1 MASDHRG
8 NELHAGK
15 RTMDEY
21 ERVRVNPWYPEVVG
35 MHEMVK
41 NETGRHVTRQEHNEL
56 FTHPDDY
63 PMIRTELP
71 DGTVH
76 EFRDLGGKPDKPM
89 YPYPY
94 PPKYRLVRKPKPIA
108 QNPPPKYRI
117 PPKYRKPE
125 AQNPPFYGASLIW
138 TKPTNEDAP
147 KVTTDNGP
155 EDDWSIW

>member
-108 QNPPPKYRI
+108 QNPHQNTGYHQNTGNQ
-117 PPKYRKPE
+117 KPRT
-125 AQNPPFYGASLIW
+125 PHFMGHL
-138 TKPTNEDAP
+138 
-147 KVTTDNGP
+147 
-155 EDDWSIW
+155 